1 MGFGNQVS
9 DWNQVFLSITRTTL
23 RITSSSSSSKIK
35 ILAPK
40 APILGFFFRI
50 SGNFAENGCFRA
62 RAFGGLSFGPA
73 RSYYYPARIFWHVF
87 IWDHGT
93 GMFGLKGVGIVVL
106 TSRTVCCCQMESFL
120 GYMS

>member
-23 RITSSSSSSKIK
+23 RINQQQQQQQQQQDQDFGAEGADFGI
-35 ILAPK
+35 
-40 APILGFFFRI
+40 FFRI

-87 IWDHGT
+87 IWDPGPE
-93 GMFGLKGVGIVVL
+93 
-106 TSRTVCCCQMESFL
+106 CL
-120 GYMS
+120 G